1 VEATRTEIS
10 EETEIGNLED
20 REIENRVDIVIE
32 IRMEVI
38 ENVNQE
44 DTETEKSKEDTD
56 KKEDSVIGKG
66 EKEDSEAET
75 IKIEP
80 LGKGFASFANNL
92 VISQKNALRTIIVLE
107 GEETDHKVARISLFE
122 EG

>member
-1 VEATRTEIS
+1 
-10 EETEIGNLED
+10 
-20 REIENRVDIVIE
+20 
-32 IRMEVI
+32 MEVI
-38 ENVNQE
+38 ENVNSG
-44 DTETEKSKEDTD
+44 DTETEKSEEDTD
-56 KKEDSVIGKG
+56 KKEDSVIVKE

-80 LGKGFASFANNL
+80 SGKDFASFAKNL

-107 GEETDHKVARISLFE
+107 EEETDHKVAWISLFE